1 MTTGPCPA
9 GVLGGQVAVVTG
21 GTDGIGL
28 GVALALGRAGARVVV
43 CSRRAD
49 AVAATERR
57 LRDLGVDAA
66 GLTAD
71 VREPARMQVVAARA
85 ADRFGGLD
93 ILVNCAGGSFGD
105 RFRRAPLMELDA
117 DDMLEAYRANT
128 VGAFIAAKAVV
139 PAMRAGQGGSIVF
152 ISSVVARH
160 ISAGMAAY
168 GAAKAALD
176 HLTRSLAHELAPAI
190 RVNAVAPG
198 HIDTPRTAARRDA
211 TKRARQ
217 MAETPIGRYGTPEDV
232 AGAVVY
238 LASPAA
244 AWVTGEVVNV
254 TGGL

>member
-1 MTTGPCPA
+1 MTTGPGPA
-9 GVLGGQVAVVTG
+9 GVLNGQVAVVTG

-43 CSRRAD
+43 CSRRPD
-49 AVAATERR
+49 AVAAAERR
-57 LRDLGVDAA
+57 LGDLGVAAA
-66 GLTAD
+66 GLAAD
-71 VREPARMQVVAARA
+71 VRDPDRMHVVAARA
-85 ADRFGGLD
+85 ADRFGALD

-117 DDMLEAYRANT
+117 EDMLEAYRANT
-128 VGAFIAAKAVV
+128 VGAFIAAKAAV
-139 PAMRAGQGGSIVF
+139 PAMRAGQGGCIVF

-211 TKRARQ
+211 GKRARQ
-217 MAETPIGRYGTPEDV
+217 MAETPMGRYGTPEDV